1 MTDDQRLEM
10 IDNQLELMESICA
23 AFIEGDELQDVGN
36 IRAIYEEYSEWFDA
50 RNSEDEEYIT
60 AWCPRLSDCAGSG
73 TGPRGA
79 ATPPACSIICSTS
92 KGEHDPRH

>member
-1 MTDDQRLEM
+1 LNWTLGGSDRHLIDYNYKVQQGGLMTDDQRLEM

-23 AFIEGDELQDVGN
+23 SFVEGDELQDVGN

-60 AWCPRLSDCAGSG
+60 AWCPRLSDCAG
-73 TGPRGA
+73 
-79 ATPPACSIICSTS
+79 
-92 KGEHDPRH
+92 

>member
-10 IDNQLELMESICA
+10 IDDQLELMESICA
-23 AFIEGDELQDVGN
+23 SFVEGDELQDVGN

-60 AWCPRLSDCAGSG
+60 AWCPRLFDCAG
-73 TGPRGA
+73 
-79 ATPPACSIICSTS
+79 
-92 KGEHDPRH
+92 